1 MQVSEWHN
9 RSAKVGGIRRDCLRE
24 QGGPGAR
31 QLPRVST
38 SLASLSR
45 LSSPSLPNHL
55 FLTIYARLFFPFDV
69 RSPLSPLFSPS
80 RSFSTIVL
88 SIYICLSCFLVRD
101 LLFVTPRD
109 FAGLTSQYIR
119 THKTSSLYA
128 RLYEYTRLTDS
139 SWTPLFYWFILAL
152 GISVALSLPRSTDHD
167 RSKRVAASPA
177 ENRGS
182 ANRSIHGWLAAR
194 RRVASRRHREGPV
207 QPRSLRLSM
216 TGKHDFRLANE
227 YTSAIHRPIFFLILF
242 LRIDGFQSV
251 NVTIVASPDKF
262 LIVLEQRLRG
272 IFISSY
278 VVSDEKRTLFACIIY
293 VSRIT
298 RFSTITARWRFL
310 TTLFFLFWYYK

>member
-1 MQVSEWHN
+1 MHVSF
-9 RSAKVGGIRRDCLRE
+9 
-24 QGGPGAR
+24 
-31 QLPRVST
+31 
-38 SLASLSR
+38 
-45 LSSPSLPNHL
+45 SPSLFVLL
-55 FLTIYARLFFPFDV
+55 FLPCFHRLV
-69 RSPLSPLFSPS
+69 LSLQ
-80 RSFSTIVL
+80 SFSL
-88 SIYICLSCFLVRD
+88 YICLSCFLVRD
-101 LLFVTPRD
+101 FLFVAPRD

-128 RLYEYTRLTDS
+128 RVYEYTRLTDS

-216 TGKHDFRLANE
+216 MGKHDFRLANE
-227 YTSAIHRPIFFLILF
+227 YTSAIHRPIFFF
-242 LRIDGFQSV
+242 FRIFSFVSMDFSWYRV

-262 LIVLEQRLRG
+262 LIVLEQRLGG
-272 IFISSY
+272 IFISNY
-278 VVSDEKRTLFACIIY
+278 VVSNEEQTLFVCTIY

-298 RFSTITARWRFL
+298 RFATTTARWRFL
-310 TTLFFLFWYYK
+310 TTPFFSFWRYK

>member
-1 MQVSEWHN
+1 MFV
-9 RSAKVGGIRRDCLRE
+9 L
-24 QGGPGAR
+24 
-31 QLPRVST
+31 
-38 SLASLSR
+38 
-45 LSSPSLPNHL
+45 L
-55 FLTIYARLFFPFDV
+55 FLPCFHRLV
-69 RSPLSPLFSPS
+69 LSL
-80 RSFSTIVL
+80 RSFSL
-88 SIYICLSCFLVRD
+88 YICLSCFLVRD
-101 LLFVTPRD
+101 FLFVTPRD

-227 YTSAIHRPIFFLILF
+227 YTSAIHRPIFFFFDSFPSYRWISVGKRNYCSIAWQISNRPGAKAERNFYIKLRSLGRETDVVRVHNIRLSNYSF
-242 LRIDGFQSV
+242 LYNYGPL
-251 NVTIVASPDKF
+251 A
-262 LIVLEQRLRG
+262 
-272 IFISSY
+272 IS
-278 VVSDEKRTLFACIIY
+278 DNAFFFFFDII
-293 VSRIT
+293 SR
-298 RFSTITARWRFL
+298 R
-310 TTLFFLFWYYK
+310 Y

>member
-1 MQVSEWHN
+1 MFV
-9 RSAKVGGIRRDCLRE
+9 L
-24 QGGPGAR
+24 
-31 QLPRVST
+31 
-38 SLASLSR
+38 
-45 LSSPSLPNHL
+45 L
-55 FLTIYARLFFPFDV
+55 FLPCFHRLV
-69 RSPLSPLFSPS
+69 LSL
-80 RSFSTIVL
+80 RSFSL
-88 SIYICLSCFLVRD
+88 YICLSCFLVRD
-101 LLFVTPRD
+101 FLFVTPRD